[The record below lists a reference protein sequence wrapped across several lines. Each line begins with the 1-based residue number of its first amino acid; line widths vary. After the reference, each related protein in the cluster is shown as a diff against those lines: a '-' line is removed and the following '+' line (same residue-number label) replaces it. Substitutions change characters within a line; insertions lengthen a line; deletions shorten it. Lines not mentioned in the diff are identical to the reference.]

1 MDLYRLFV
9 FFFLLAATNAQI
21 PPIRMSRA
29 ATAINSGKLLLE
41 DLVVAAEVFGEDVDV
56 AALDEIGVGTKV
68 GI

>member
-1 MDLYRLFV
+1 
-9 FFFLLAATNAQI
+9 
-21 PPIRMSRA
+21 MSRA